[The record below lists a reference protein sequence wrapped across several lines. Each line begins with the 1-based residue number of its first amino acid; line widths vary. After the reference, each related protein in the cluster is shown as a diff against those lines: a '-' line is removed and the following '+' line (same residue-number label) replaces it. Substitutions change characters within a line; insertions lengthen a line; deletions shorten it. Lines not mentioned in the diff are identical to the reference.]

1 MGRKIKL
8 TLTILTA
15 VFLFSLTHAL
25 EILAAPPPPHVFW
38 GEVKTNSQNVQ
49 ESTLITAYVLEGLN
63 QIICGSTQTQLL
75 ENTSVYVVNV
85 SGDDSETPEKDG
97 ASPGDVVYFRI
108 GPWEN
113 QEDADQNS
121 NWQSAQATNLNL
133 SIATTQIPTNTPTP
147 IPNSENNLSILLKF
161 QGINNQGEDHN
172 IEVNFLRGGTPAY
185 RFENLNISSDSNGV
199 YSAIITDSIA
209 PETYNI
215 YVKGWAHL
223 QKKFENITIV
233 QGENN
238 IDLTNQPILS
248 GNAIN
253 PEEYTEGPNPG
264 IINIADFSILAR
276 DYGQSGSIA
285 DFNNSGLVDIVDF
298 SILASNYLKT
308 GDGF

>member
-1 MGRKIKL
+1 
-8 TLTILTA
+8 
-15 VFLFSLTHAL
+15 
-25 EILAAPPPPHVFW
+25 
-38 GEVKTNSQNVQ
+38 
-49 ESTLITAYVLEGLN
+49 
-63 QIICGSTQTQLL
+63 
-75 ENTSVYVVNV
+75 
-85 SGDDSETPEKDG
+85 
-97 ASPGDVVYFRI
+97 
-108 GPWEN
+108 
-113 QEDADQNS
+113 
-121 NWQSAQATNLNL
+121 
-133 SIATTQIPTNTPTP
+133 
-147 IPNSENNLSILLKF
+147 PNSENNLSLLLKF

-308 GDGF
+308 GDEF